1 MSGLATQIMDRVP
14 ERGTIDR
21 AQLATDGNYDS
32 VGRVL
37 RKLVDERKLVRVGRG
52 RYRRAVGNSAVSTT
66 TMVDAIERRLA
77 RSNRNVF
84 LRADFAKLGS
94 YDAVGRA
101 LRKLVERGRLVQ
113 IGYGLY
119 AKAKRSPF
127 SGKPAP
133 VIGIKRLASEALTRL
148 GKSASNSSLDT
159 AYNSGRTTQVP
170 TGRTL
175 TVDKP
180 VRRQIGYDGVYVVL
194 ERA

>member
-1 MSGLATQIMDRVP
+1 MLVLSMSGLATQILKCVP

-21 AQLATDGNYDS
+21 TQLASNGNYDS

-52 RYRRAVGNSAVSTT
+52 RYRRATDQRVVSTM
-66 TMVDAIERRLA
+66 TMIDGIERRLA
-77 RSNRNVF
+77 RSKRNVF
-84 LRADFAKLGS
+84 LRADFSKLGS

-101 LRKLVERGRLVQ
+101 LRRLVERGQLVQ

-133 VIGIKRLASEALTRL
+133 VIGIKRLASEALARL
-148 GKSASNSSLDT
+148 GKSVADSAFDT

-170 TGRTL
+170 TRPHFG
-175 TVDKP
+175 
-180 VRRQIGYDGVYVVL
+180 RRQVGAPPDRL
-194 ERA
+194 